1 LNAVTTAFLFDKNE
15 ILMYNI
21 YIKKGMVLMEINY
34 LDDFVC
40 DISCEEYYNEEYDDE
55 QVLGEM

>member
-1 LNAVTTAFLFDKNE
+1 LNAVTTAFLFDKNK

>member
-1 LNAVTTAFLFDKNE
+1 
-15 ILMYNI
+15 MYNI

-55 QVLGEM
+55 QILGEM